1 MNIANVRSSWSSV
14 RSEGRAYP
22 WKNSLLRMAA
32 DVILV
37 NFSMLTAFALW
48 FLFYVVIL
56 RTPDPQGLA
65 ERFKNFVTHY
75 WLLWSFL
82 ALLVFQL
89 SGFYPGTR
97 DAGGVQKTIAVFRGV
112 SSFIV
117 LFVFAD
123 YFLYRGAL
131 VPRGVAVLAWILT
144 LATVGG
150 VRLTKHKIL
159 KRYHFERKS
168 DPESVRQVLV
178 LGGGGYLGSVV
189 VARLLQNGYGVRVL
203 DSFLFGEGALEGVR
217 AHAGCELVRGDV
229 RDIGAVVK
237 AMRGCDA
244 VVHLAAI
251 VGDPACDDNKQ
262 LAMEVNRAATRML
275 ADVASGCGVRRFVFA
290 SSCGVYGESEMR
302 LDETSAVNPLSV
314 YAQTKVDSENILLAA
329 TRHGDG
335 FATGS
340 RQSDSAIGLATATAQ
355 RDAPLAP
362 AAAPRGDGSAAPVA
376 ATAAVRQSDGAFSAA
391 ASAARRGGELGASA
405 SGVGFAP
412 TILRL
417 GTLFGL
423 SPRMRFDLVV
433 NLFVARA
440 ASSGKITVLN
450 GEQWRPFLHVQDA
463 ARAVVACLEAE
474 TSAVSGEIFNVGS
487 ASLNLQIEQLGAA
500 IARVVP
506 GTEIVRIENGDRRNY
521 RVSFEKIEKTL
532 NFQCERTLES
542 GIEEIYAAIQSGRI
556 ADFTIEQFNNQTA
569 MRAMAA
575 AAGGTL
581 APLGQL
587 SVLER
592 AEAKPF

>member
-1 MNIANVRSSWSSV
+1 MNIANFRAYWTSLQ
-14 RSEGRAYP
+14 SEARAYP
-22 WKNSLLRMAA
+22 WKNSLLRMVA

-37 NFSMLTAFALW
+37 NFSMLTAFAIW

-65 ERFKNFVTHY
+65 ERFKSFVTHY

-82 ALLVFQL
+82 ALLVFQI
-89 SGFYPGTR
+89 SGFYPRTR
-97 DAGGVQKTIAVFRGV
+97 DAGGVQKTIAVLRAV
-112 SSFIV
+112 SSFVV

-123 YFLYRGAL
+123 YFLYRGSL
-131 VPRGVAVLAWILT
+131 VPRGVAVIAWFLT

-159 KRYHFERKS
+159 KRYNFERKS

-178 LGGGGYLGSVV
+178 LGGAGYLGSVV
-189 VARLLQNGYGVRVL
+189 VARLLERGFRVRVL
-203 DSFLFGEGALEGVR
+203 DSLLFGEGSLEDVR
-217 AHAGCELVRGDV
+217 SHAGCELVRGDV

-275 ADVASGCGVRRFVFA
+275 ADVARGCGVRRFVFA
-290 SSCGVYGESEMR
+290 SSCGVYGESESR

-329 TRHGDG
+329 AGGD
-335 FATGS
+335 
-340 RQSDSAIGLATATAQ
+340 
-355 RDAPLAP
+355 
-362 AAAPRGDGSAAPVA
+362 
-376 ATAAVRQSDGAFSAA
+376 
-391 ASAARRGGELGASA
+391 
-405 SGVGFAP
+405 FAP

-463 ARAVVACLEAE
+463 ARAVAACLEAE
-474 TSAVSGEIFNVGS
+474 TSAVSGEFFNVGS
-487 ASLNLQIEQLGAA
+487 PSLNLQIEQLGAA
-500 IARVVP
+500 IADVVP
-506 GTEIVRIENGDRRNY
+506 RTEIVRVENGDRRNY
-521 RVSFEKIEKTL
+521 RVSFEKIERVL
-532 NFQCERTLES
+532 NFKCERTLES
-542 GIEEIYAAIQSGRI
+542 GIEEIYAAIQSGLI
-556 ADFTIEQFNNQTA
+556 ADFTTEQFNNQTA

-575 AAGGTL
+575 AAGGAL

-587 SVLER
+587 EMLER

>member
-1 MNIANVRSSWSSV
+1 MYLDVVCWLRMREARNTGLGGKRMSIANTPGYWPSL
-14 RSEGRAYP
+14 RSEARAYP

-75 WLLWSFL
+75 WLFWSFL

-97 DAGGVQKTIAVFRGV
+97 DADGVQKAIAVLRAV
-112 SSFIV
+112 SSFVV

-123 YFLYRGAL
+123 YFLYRGSL
-131 VPRGVAVLAWILT
+131 VPRGVAVIAWVLT

-159 KRYHFERKS
+159 KRYHFERKP
-168 DPESVRQVLV
+168 DPEIVRLVLV
-178 LGGGGYLGSVV
+178 VGGAGYLGSVV
-189 VARLLQNGYGVRVL
+189 VARLLQRGFKVRVL
-203 DSFLFGEGALEGVR
+203 DSFLFGEGALEDVR
-217 AHAGCELVRGDV
+217 THAGCELVRGDV

-275 ADVASGCGVRRFVFA
+275 ADVARGCGVRRFVFA
-290 SSCGVYGESEMR
+290 SSCGVYGESELR

-314 YAQTKVDSENILLAA
+314 YARTKVDSENILLA
-329 TRHGDG
+329 TIRDG
-335 FATGS
+335 G
-340 RQSDSAIGLATATAQ
+340 
-355 RDAPLAP
+355 
-362 AAAPRGDGSAAPVA
+362 
-376 ATAAVRQSDGAFSAA
+376 
-391 ASAARRGGELGASA
+391 GASVT
-405 SGVGFAP
+405 GGDFAP

-463 ARAVVACLEAE
+463 ARAVAACLEAE
-474 TSAVSGEIFNVGS
+474 TSAVSGEVFNVGS
-487 ASLNLQIEQLGAA
+487 PSLNLQIEQLGAA

-506 GTEIVRIENGDRRNY
+506 GTEIVRVENGDRRNY
-521 RVSFEKIEKTL
+521 RVSFEKIERVL
-532 NFQCERTLES
+532 NFRCERTLES
-542 GIEEIYAAIQSGRI
+542 GIEEIYAAVQSGLV
-556 ADFTIEQFNNQTA
+556 ADFTTEQFNNQTA

-575 AAGGTL
+575 AAGGAL

-587 SVLER
+587 DMLER
-592 AEAKPF
+592 AEAERH

>member
-1 MNIANVRSSWSSV
+1 MNIAKFRAHWTSLQ
-14 RSEGRAYP
+14 SEARAYP
-22 WKNSLLRMAA
+22 WKNSLLRMVA

-65 ERFKNFVTHY
+65 ERFKSFVTHY

-89 SGFYPGTR
+89 SGFYPRTR
-97 DAGGVQKTIAVFRGV
+97 DAGGVQKTIAVLRAV
-112 SSFIV
+112 SSFVV

-123 YFLYRGAL
+123 YFLYRGSL
-131 VPRGVAVLAWILT
+131 VPRGVAVIAWILT

-159 KRYHFERKS
+159 KRYNFERKS

-178 LGGGGYLGSVV
+178 LGGAGYLGSVV
-189 VARLLQNGYGVRVL
+189 VARLLERGFRVRVL
-203 DSFLFGEGALEGVR
+203 DSLLFGEGSLEDVR
-217 AHAGCELVRGDV
+217 SHAGCELVRGDV

-275 ADVASGCGVRRFVFA
+275 ADVARGCGVRRFVFA
-290 SSCGVYGESEMR
+290 SSCGVYGESELR

-329 TRHGDG
+329 AGGD
-335 FATGS
+335 
-340 RQSDSAIGLATATAQ
+340 
-355 RDAPLAP
+355 
-362 AAAPRGDGSAAPVA
+362 
-376 ATAAVRQSDGAFSAA
+376 
-391 ASAARRGGELGASA
+391 
-405 SGVGFAP
+405 FAP

-463 ARAVVACLEAE
+463 ARAVAACLEAE
-474 TSAVSGEIFNVGS
+474 TSAVSGEVFNVGS

-506 GTEIVRIENGDRRNY
+506 GTEIVRVENGDRRNY
-521 RVSFEKIEKTL
+521 RVSFEKIERVL
-532 NFQCERTLES
+532 NFRCERTLES
-542 GIEEIYAAIQSGRI
+542 GIEEIYAAIQSGLV
-556 ADFTIEQFNNQTA
+556 ADFTTEQFNNQTA

-575 AAGGTL
+575 AAGGAL

-587 SVLER
+587 DMLER
-592 AEAKPF
+592 AEAERL

>member
-1 MNIANVRSSWSSV
+1 MKTTNIRSYWISL
-14 RSEGRAYP
+14 RNEARAYP

-89 SGFYPGTR
+89 SGFYPRTHE
-97 DAGGVQKTIAVFRGV
+97 AGGVQKAIAVFRAV

-117 LFVFAD
+117 LFVFVD

-131 VPRGVAVLAWILT
+131 VPRGVAVIGWILM

-150 VRLTKHKIL
+150 ARLTKHKIL
-159 KRYHFERKS
+159 KSYNFELKT

-178 LGGGGYLGSVV
+178 LGGAGYLGSVV
-189 VARLLQNGYGVRVL
+189 VARLLQRGFKVRVL
-203 DSFLFGEGALEGVR
+203 DSFLFGENALDDVR
-217 AHAGCELVRGDV
+217 TRANCELIRGDV

-237 AMRGCDA
+237 AIRGCDA
-244 VVHLAAI
+244 VVDLAAI
-251 VGDPACDDNKQ
+251 VGDPACEDNKH

-275 ADVASGCGVRRFVFA
+275 ADVARGCGVRRFIFA
-290 SSCGVYGESEMR
+290 SSCGVYGASEFC
-302 LDETSAVNPLSV
+302 LDETSGVNPLSI
-314 YAQTKVDSENILLAA
+314 YAQTKVDSENILLAG
-329 TRHGDG
+329 RRQGDG
-335 FATGS
+335 
-340 RQSDSAIGLATATAQ
+340 
-355 RDAPLAP
+355 PLA
-362 AAAPRGDGSAAPVA
+362 SA
-376 ATAAVRQSDGAFSAA
+376 TD
-391 ASAARRGGELGASA
+391 
-405 SGVGFAP
+405 FAP

-423 SPRMRFDLVV
+423 SSRMRFDLVV

-440 ASSGKITVLN
+440 ASSEQITVLN
-450 GEQWRPFLHVQDA
+450 GDQWRPFLHVQDA
-463 ARAVVACLEAE
+463 ARAVIACLEVE

-487 ASLNLQIEQLGAA
+487 ASLNLQIEQLAAA

-506 GTEIVRIENGDRRNY
+506 GTELIWIENADRRNY
-521 RVSFEKIEKTL
+521 RVSFEKIERIL
-532 NFQCERTLES
+532 GFRCERTLES
-542 GIEEIYAAIQSGRI
+542 GIEEIYAAIRSGLI
-556 ADFTIEQFNNQTA
+556 ADFTTDQFNNQTA

-575 AAGGTL
+575 AAGGRL
-581 APLGQL
+581 EPLGQL
-587 SVLER
+587 GLLER
-592 AEAKPF
+592 AAADPL

>member
-1 MNIANVRSSWSSV
+1 MNIANFRAYWTSLQ
-14 RSEGRAYP
+14 SEARAYP
-22 WKNSLLRMAA
+22 WKNSLLRMVA

-65 ERFKNFVTHY
+65 ERFKSFVTHY

-89 SGFYPGTR
+89 SGFYPRTR
-97 DAGGVQKTIAVFRGV
+97 DAGGVQKTIAVLRAV
-112 SSFIV
+112 SSFVV

-123 YFLYRGAL
+123 YFLYRGSL
-131 VPRGVAVLAWILT
+131 VPRGVAVIAWFLT

-159 KRYHFERKS
+159 KRYNFERKS

-178 LGGGGYLGSVV
+178 LGGAGYLGSVV
-189 VARLLQNGYGVRVL
+189 VARLLERGFRVRVL
-203 DSFLFGEGALEGVR
+203 DSFLFGEGFPARTYG

-275 ADVASGCGVRRFVFA
+275 ADVARRMRGAAVCVCVIVRRVRRVGVSSRRNVGGESAFGVRADESGFGKYFA
-290 SSCGVYGESEMR
+290 G
-302 LDETSAVNPLSV
+302 
-314 YAQTKVDSENILLAA
+314 
-329 TRHGDG
+329 GD
-335 FATGS
+335 A
-340 RQSDSAIGLATATAQ
+340 
-355 RDAPLAP
+355 
-362 AAAPRGDGSAAPVA
+362 RGDGALSS
-376 ATAAVRQSDGAFSAA
+376 ATASLQSDRPL
-391 ASAARRGGELGASA
+391 ASAAGD
-405 SGVGFAP
+405 FAP

-506 GTEIVRIENGDRRNY
+506 GTEIVRVENGDRRNY
-521 RVSFEKIEKTL
+521 RVSFEKIEKS
-532 NFQCERTLES
+532 FEFSVR
-542 GIEEIYAAIQSGRI
+542 
-556 ADFTIEQFNNQTA
+556 ADAGVGDRRNLCGDSVGADCRFYD
-569 MRAMAA
+569 RA
-575 AAGGTL
+575 
-581 APLGQL
+581 
-587 SVLER
+587 V
-592 AEAKPF
+592 

>member
-1 MNIANVRSSWSSV
+1 MKIDNIRSRWISLQ
-14 RSEGRAYP
+14 SEARAYP
-22 WKNSLLRMAA
+22 WKNNLLRMAA

-37 NFSMLTAFALW
+37 NFSMLTAFSLW

-65 ERFKNFVTHY
+65 EHFKNFVTHY

-89 SGFYPGTR
+89 SGFYPRTR

-112 SSFIV
+112 SSFVV

-123 YFLYRGAL
+123 YFLYRGSL

-159 KRYHFERKS
+159 KRYNFERKS

-189 VARLLQNGYGVRVL
+189 VARLLQGGYRVRVL
-203 DSFLFGEGALEGVR
+203 DSFLFGEGALDGVR

-275 ADVASGCGVRRFVFA
+275 SDVARGCGVRRFVFA
-290 SSCGVYGESEMR
+290 SSCGVYGASDFC

-329 TRHGDG
+329 TC
-335 FATGS
+335 
-340 RQSDSAIGLATATAQ
+340 
-355 RDAPLAP
+355 
-362 AAAPRGDGSAAPVA
+362 RGVDPVA
-376 ATAAVRQSDGAFSAA
+376 AGA
-391 ASAARRGGELGASA
+391 G
-405 SGVGFAP
+405 GFAP

-440 ASSGKITVLN
+440 ASS
-450 GEQWRPFLHVQDA
+450 
-463 ARAVVACLEAE
+463 
-474 TSAVSGEIFNVGS
+474 
-487 ASLNLQIEQLGAA
+487 
-500 IARVVP
+500 
-506 GTEIVRIENGDRRNY
+506 
-521 RVSFEKIEKTL
+521 
-532 NFQCERTLES
+532 
-542 GIEEIYAAIQSGRI
+542 
-556 ADFTIEQFNNQTA
+556 
-569 MRAMAA
+569 
-575 AAGGTL
+575 
-581 APLGQL
+581 
-587 SVLER
+587 
-592 AEAKPF
+592 

>member
-1 MNIANVRSSWSSV
+1 MKTENIRSQRNSL
-14 RSEGRAYP
+14 RSEARIYP

-89 SGFYPGTR
+89 SGFYPRTR

-159 KRYHFERKS
+159 KRYNFERKS

-189 VARLLQNGYGVRVL
+189 VARLLHRGYKVRVL
-203 DSFLFGEGALEGVR
+203 DSFLFGEGSLEDVR

-275 ADVASGCGVRRFVFA
+275 ADVATGCGVRRFVFA
-290 SSCGVYGESEMR
+290 SSCGVYGASELC
-302 LDETSAVNPLSV
+302 LDEASLVNPLSV
-314 YAQTKVDSENILLAA
+314 YAQTKMDSENILLAA
-329 TRHGDG
+329 T
-335 FATGS
+335 
-340 RQSDSAIGLATATAQ
+340 
-355 RDAPLAP
+355 
-362 AAAPRGDGSAAPVA
+362 AAD
-376 ATAAVRQSDGAFSAA
+376 
-391 ASAARRGGELGASA
+391 
-405 SGVGFAP
+405 FAP

-450 GEQWRPFLHVQDA
+450 GQQWRPFLHVQDA
-463 ARAVVACLEAE
+463 ARVVMACLEAE

-487 ASLNLQIEQLGAA
+487 ASLNMQIEQLGAA

-506 GTEIVRIENGDRRNY
+506 DTEIVRVENGDRRNY
-521 RVSFEKIEKTL
+521 RVSFEKIEKVL
-532 NFQCERTLES
+532 NFQCERTIES
-542 GIEEIYAAIQSGRI
+542 GIEEIYAAIRSGLI
-556 ADFTIEQFNNQTA
+556 VDPSTEQFNNQTA

-575 AAGGTL
+575 GGTL

-587 SVLER
+587 SILER
-592 AEAKPF
+592 AEAKPL

>member
-1 MNIANVRSSWSSV
+1 MPRIRQEEKINKGPPRMKTANIRAYWTSLR
-14 RSEGRAYP
+14 REARAYP
-22 WKNSLLRMAA
+22 WRNSLSRMSA

-48 FLFYVVIL
+48 FLFYVIIL

-75 WLLWSFL
+75 WLFWSFL

-89 SGFYPGTR
+89 SGFYPHTR
-97 DAGGVQKTIAVFRGV
+97 DAGGVRKVIAVFRAV

-123 YFLYRGAL
+123 YFLYRGSL
-131 VPRGVAVLAWILT
+131 VPRGVAVIAWILT
-144 LATVGG
+144 LTTVGG
-150 VRLTKHKIL
+150 ARLTKHKIL
-159 KRYHFERKS
+159 KRYNFERKT
-168 DPESVRQVLV
+168 DPENVRQVLV
-178 LGGGGYLGSVV
+178 LGGAGYLGSVV
-189 VARLLQNGYGVRVL
+189 VARLLKHGFRVRVL
-203 DSFLFGEGALEGVR
+203 DSFLFGEGSLEDVR
-217 AHAGCELVRGDV
+217 GHAECELVRGDV

-275 ADVASGCGVRRFVFA
+275 ADVARGCGVRRFVFA
-290 SSCGVYGESEMR
+290 SSCGVYGESESR
-302 LDETSAVNPLSV
+302 LDEASAVNPLSV

-329 TRHGDG
+329 VPREGDG
-335 FATGS
+335 PAVTG
-340 RQSDSAIGLATATAQ
+340 GN
-355 RDAPLAP
+355 
-362 AAAPRGDGSAAPVA
+362 
-376 ATAAVRQSDGAFSAA
+376 
-391 ASAARRGGELGASA
+391 
-405 SGVGFAP
+405 FAP

-463 ARAVVACLEAE
+463 ARAVIACLEAA

-487 ASLNLQIEQLGAA
+487 APLNLQIEQLGAA
-500 IARVVP
+500 IARAVP
-506 GTEIVRIENGDRRNY
+506 DTEIVRIENADRRNY
-521 RVSFEKIEKTL
+521 RVSFEKIERVL
-532 NFQCERTLES
+532 NFRCERTLES
-542 GIEEIYAAIQSGRI
+542 GIEEIYHAIRSGLI
-556 ADFTIEQFNNQTA
+556 ADFTTEQFNNQIA

-575 AAGGTL
+575 AAGGQL
-581 APLGQL
+581 APVGRFGM
-587 SVLER
+587 LER
-592 AEAKPF
+592 AEAKPL

>member
-1 MNIANVRSSWSSV
+1 MKIDNIRSRWISLQ
-14 RSEGRAYP
+14 SEARAYP
-22 WKNSLLRMAA
+22 WKNNLLRMAA

-37 NFSMLTAFALW
+37 NFSMLTAFSLW

-89 SGFYPGTR
+89 SGFYPRTR

-131 VPRGVAVLAWILT
+131 VPRGVAVIAWILM

-159 KRYHFERKS
+159 KRYNFELKS

-178 LGGGGYLGSVV
+178 LGGAGYLGSVV
-189 VARLLQNGYGVRVL
+189 VARLLQSGYKVRVL
-203 DSFLFGEGALEGVR
+203 DSFLFGEGSLEDVR

-229 RDIGAVVK
+229 RDIGAVVT
-237 AMRGCDA
+237 ATRGCDA

-275 ADVASGCGVRRFVFA
+275 ADVARGCGVRRFVFA
-290 SSCGVYGESEMR
+290 SSCGVYGASEFC
-302 LDETSAVNPLSV
+302 LDESSAVNPLSV
-314 YAQTKVDSENILLAA
+314 YAQTKVDAENILLAA
-329 TRHGDG
+329 TCRGVDP
-335 FATGS
+335 FA
-340 RQSDSAIGLATATAQ
+340 A
-355 RDAPLAP
+355 
-362 AAAPRGDGSAAPVA
+362 
-376 ATAAVRQSDGAFSAA
+376 GA
-391 ASAARRGGELGASA
+391 G
-405 SGVGFAP
+405 GFAP

-423 SPRMRFDLVV
+423 SSRMRFDLVV

-440 ASSGKITVLN
+440 ASSEKITVLN
-450 GEQWRPFLHVQDA
+450 GDQWRPFLHVQDA

-474 TSAVSGEIFNVGS
+474 SSAVSGEIFNVGS
-487 ASLNLQIEQLGAA
+487 ASLNMQIEQLGTA

-506 GTEIVRIENGDRRNY
+506 DTEIVRIENADRRNY
-521 RVSFEKIEKTL
+521 RVSFEKIEKVL
-532 NFQCERTLES
+532 NFRCERTLES
-542 GIEEIYAAIQSGRI
+542 GIQEIYAAIRSGLI
-556 ADFTIEQFNNQTA
+556 ADFTTEQFNNQTA

-587 SVLER
+587 SMLER
-592 AEAKPF
+592 AEAKPL

>member
-1 MNIANVRSSWSSV
+1 MNIAKFRAHWTSLQ
-14 RSEGRAYP
+14 SEARAYP
-22 WKNSLLRMAA
+22 WKNSLLRMVA

-65 ERFKNFVTHY
+65 ERFKSFVTHY

-89 SGFYPGTR
+89 SGFYPRTR
-97 DAGGVQKTIAVFRGV
+97 DAGGVQKTIAVLRAV
-112 SSFIV
+112 SSFVV

-123 YFLYRGAL
+123 YFLYRGSL
-131 VPRGVAVLAWILT
+131 VPRGVAVIAWILT

-159 KRYHFERKS
+159 KRYNFERKS

-178 LGGGGYLGSVV
+178 LGGAGYLGSVV
-189 VARLLQNGYGVRVL
+189 VARLLERGFRVRVL
-203 DSFLFGEGALEGVR
+203 DSLLFGEGSLEDVR
-217 AHAGCELVRGDV
+217 SHAGCELVRGDV

-275 ADVASGCGVRRFVFA
+275 ADVARGCGVRRFVFA
-290 SSCGVYGESEMR
+290 SSCGVYGESELR

-314 YAQTKVDSENILLAA
+314 YARTKVDSENILLA
-329 TRHGDG
+329 TIRDG
-335 FATGS
+335 G
-340 RQSDSAIGLATATAQ
+340 
-355 RDAPLAP
+355 
-362 AAAPRGDGSAAPVA
+362 
-376 ATAAVRQSDGAFSAA
+376 
-391 ASAARRGGELGASA
+391 GASVT
-405 SGVGFAP
+405 GGDFAP

-463 ARAVVACLEAE
+463 ARAVAACLEAE
-474 TSAVSGEIFNVGS
+474 TSAVSGEVFNVGS

-506 GTEIVRIENGDRRNY
+506 GTEIVRVENGDRRNY
-521 RVSFEKIEKTL
+521 RVSFEKIERVL
-532 NFQCERTLES
+532 NFRCERTLES
-542 GIEEIYAAIQSGRI
+542 GIEEIYAAIQSGLV
-556 ADFTIEQFNNQTA
+556 ADFTTEQFNNQTA

-575 AAGGTL
+575 AAGGAL

-587 SVLER
+587 DMLER
-592 AEAKPF
+592 AEAERL

>member
-1 MNIANVRSSWSSV
+1 MKIENIRSHWNSLQ
-14 RSEGRAYP
+14 SEARTYP
-22 WKNSLLRMAA
+22 WENSLLRMAA
-32 DVILV
+32 DMILV
-37 NFSMLTAFALW
+37 NFSMFTAFALW

-65 ERFKNFVTHY
+65 ERFQNFVTHY

-89 SGFYPGTR
+89 SGFYPRTR
-97 DAGGVQKTIAVFRGV
+97 EAGGVQKTIAVFRGV
-112 SSFIV
+112 SSFVV

-159 KRYHFERKS
+159 KRYNFERKS

-189 VARLLQNGYGVRVL
+189 VARLLQRGYKVRVL
-203 DSFLFGEGALEGVR
+203 DSFLFGEGALEDVR

-251 VGDPACDDNKQ
+251 VGDPACDDNKL

-275 ADVASGCGVRRFVFA
+275 ADVAKGCGVRRFVFA
-290 SSCGVYGESEMR
+290 SSCGVYGASESC
-302 LDETSAVNPLSV
+302 LNETSAVNPLSV
-314 YAQTKVDSENILLAA
+314 YTQTKVDSENILLAA
-329 TRHGDG
+329 TR
-335 FATGS
+335 
-340 RQSDSAIGLATATAQ
+340 
-355 RDAPLAP
+355 
-362 AAAPRGDGSAAPVA
+362 RGDGPAGSA
-376 ATAAVRQSDGAFSAA
+376 
-391 ASAARRGGELGASA
+391 
-405 SGVGFAP
+405 VGDLAP

-423 SPRMRFDLVV
+423 SLRMRFDLVV

-440 ASSGKITVLN
+440 ASSRQITILN
-450 GEQWRPFLHVQDA
+450 GDQWRPFLHVQDA

-487 ASLNLQIEQLGAA
+487 ASLNLQIEELGAA
-500 IARVVP
+500 IARAVP
-506 GTEIVRIENGDRRNY
+506 DTEIVRIENADRRNY
-521 RVSFEKIEKTL
+521 RVSFEKIGRVL

-542 GIEEIYAAIQSGRI
+542 GIEEIYAAIRSGLI
-556 ADFTIEQFNNQTA
+556 ADFTTEQFNNQIA

-575 AAGGTL
+575 AAGRSL
-581 APLGQL
+581 QPSGQL
-587 SVLER
+587 SMLER
-592 AEAKPF
+592 AEAKPL

>member
-1 MNIANVRSSWSSV
+1 MKIANIRSYWTSLQG
-14 RSEGRAYP
+14 EARAYP
-22 WKNSLLRMAA
+22 WKSSLLRMVA

-37 NFSMLTAFALW
+37 NLSMLTAFALW

-89 SGFYPGTR
+89 SGFYPRTR
-97 DAGGVQKTIAVFRGV
+97 DANAVQKAIAVLRAV

-123 YFLYRGAL
+123 YFLYRGSL
-131 VPRGVAVLAWILT
+131 VPRGVAVIAWVLT

-159 KRYHFERKS
+159 KRYNFERKS

-189 VARLLQNGYGVRVL
+189 VARLLERGFKVRVL
-203 DSFLFGEGALEGVR
+203 DSFLFGEGSLEDVR
-217 AHAGCELVRGDV
+217 THGGCELVRGDV

-275 ADVASGCGVRRFVFA
+275 ADVARGCGVRRFVFA
-290 SSCGVYGESEMR
+290 SSCGVYGASDFC

-329 TRHGDG
+329 SRRHGRPTD
-335 FATGS
+335 
-340 RQSDSAIGLATATAQ
+340 
-355 RDAPLAP
+355 
-362 AAAPRGDGSAAPVA
+362 
-376 ATAAVRQSDGAFSAA
+376 
-391 ASAARRGGELGASA
+391 
-405 SGVGFAP
+405 FAP

-450 GEQWRPFLHVQDA
+450 GDQWRPFLHVQDA
-463 ARAVVACLEAE
+463 ARAVAACLEAE

-506 GTEIVRIENGDRRNY
+506 ETEIVPVENADRRNY
-521 RVSFEKIEKTL
+521 RVSFEKIERVL
-532 NFQCERTLES
+532 NFRCERTLES
-542 GIEEIYAAIQSGRI
+542 GIEEIYAAIQSGVI
-556 ADFTIEQFNNQTA
+556 ADFTTEQFNNQSV

-581 APLGQL
+581 APMGQL
-587 SVLER
+587 SMLER
-592 AEAKPF
+592 AEAKPL

>member
-1 MNIANVRSSWSSV
+1 MRMKTANIRSYWTSLQT
-14 RSEGRAYP
+14 EARAYP

-65 ERFKNFVTHY
+65 ERFKSFVTHY

-89 SGFYPGTR
+89 SGFYRRTR
-97 DAGGVQKTIAVFRGV
+97 DAGGMQKTIAVLRAV

-123 YFLYRGAL
+123 YFLYRGSL
-131 VPRGVAVLAWILT
+131 VPRGVAVIAWVLT

-159 KRYHFERKS
+159 KRYHFEPKA

-178 LGGGGYLGSVV
+178 LGGAGYLGSVV
-189 VARLLQNGYGVRVL
+189 VARLLERGFKVRIL
-203 DSFLFGEGALEGVR
+203 DSFLFGEESLEDVR
-217 AHAGCELVRGDV
+217 THAGCELVRGDV

-275 ADVASGCGVRRFVFA
+275 ADVARGCGVRRFVFA
-290 SSCGVYGESEMR
+290 SSCGVYGESESQ
-302 LDETSAVNPLSV
+302 LDETSSVNPLSV
-314 YAQTKVDSENILLAA
+314 YAQTNVDSENIWLAA
-329 TRHGDG
+329 LGGD
-335 FATGS
+335 
-340 RQSDSAIGLATATAQ
+340 
-355 RDAPLAP
+355 
-362 AAAPRGDGSAAPVA
+362 
-376 ATAAVRQSDGAFSAA
+376 
-391 ASAARRGGELGASA
+391 
-405 SGVGFAP
+405 FAP

-450 GEQWRPFLHVQDA
+450 GDQWRPFLHVQDA
-463 ARAVVACLEAE
+463 ARAVAACLEAD
-474 TSAVSGEIFNVGS
+474 TGAVSGEIFNVGS
-487 ASLNLQIEQLGAA
+487 AALNLQIEQLGAA

-506 GTEIVRIENGDRRNY
+506 GTEIVRIENTDRRNY
-521 RVSFEKIEKTL
+521 RVSFEKIERVL

-542 GIEEIYAAIQSGRI
+542 GIEEIYAAIQSGLI
-556 ADFTIEQFNNQTA
+556 ADFTTEQFNNQTA

-581 APLGQL
+581 APIGQL
-587 SVLER
+587 SMLER
-592 AEAKPF
+592 AEAKPL

>member
-1 MNIANVRSSWSSV
+1 MNIASIRSYWSSL

-89 SGFYPGTR
+89 SGFYPRTR

-131 VPRGVAVLAWILT
+131 VPRGVAVLAWVLT

-159 KRYHFERKS
+159 KRYNFELKS

-189 VARLLQNGYGVRVL
+189 VARLLQGGYKVRVL

-217 AHAGCELVRGDV
+217 AHTGCELVRGDV

-290 SSCGVYGESEMR
+290 SSCGVYGESELR

-329 TRHGDG
+329 RRGGGTAGSALS
-335 FATGS
+335 ATG
-340 RQSDSAIGLATATAQ
+340 RRGRDLA
-355 RDAPLAP
+355 
-362 AAAPRGDGSAAPVA
+362 GSAASATTAGRGGDLPGAGASA
-376 ATAAVRQSDGAFSAA
+376 AGRRAGELGAA
-391 ASAARRGGELGASA
+391 ASAAADFAAAGA
-405 SGVGFAP
+405 VGLAP

-474 TSAVSGEIFNVGS
+474 TCAVSGEIFNVGS

-500 IARVVP
+500 IARGVP
-506 GTEIVRIENGDRRNY
+506 GTEIVRVENGDRRNY
-521 RVSFEKIEKTL
+521 RVSFEKIERVL

-542 GIEEIYAAIQSGRI
+542 GIEEIYAAIQSGVI
-556 ADFTIEQFNNQTA
+556 ADFTTEQFNNQTA

-575 AAGGTL
+575 AAGGAL

-592 AEAKPF
+592 AEAKHF